1 MVVPAG
7 TDEAIVAGL
16 RSGDEAVFGHLL
28 NDWSRS
34 MLHLAR
40 SFVATQASAEEVV
53 QDTWL
58 AVIQGIDDFEGRCT
72 VRTWVYRILV
82 NTAKKRG
89 VRESRTV
96 PWSSLADD
104 DHGPTV
110 DPALFRGADEQ
121 YPGGWR
127 TFPLAWPSS
136 EGTVLAGEVRA
147 QVRSAIDALPDRQRL
162 VITLRDVLGHT
173 SGEVCEM
180 LEISGPNQRVLLHR
194 ARAAVRTQLA
204 PYLEQDPATGR
215 VS

>member
-1 MVVPAG
+1 VVTSS
-7 TDEAIVAGL
+7 TDDAIVAGV
-16 RSGDEAVFGHLL
+16 RSGDEAVFAQLL
-28 NDWSRS
+28 DDWSRS
-34 MLHLAR
+34 MLLLAR
-40 SFVATQASAEEVV
+40 TFVSTEASAEEVV

-58 AVIQGIDDFEGRCT
+58 AVIRGIDQFEGRSSL
-72 VRTWVYRILV
+72 RTWVYRILV

-104 DHGPTV
+104 DRDRRWTRPVPRRRRAVPGRLADV
-110 DPALFRGADEQ
+110 PARVAILR
-121 YPGGWR
+121 R
-127 TFPLAWPSS
+127 
-136 EGTVLAGEVRA
+136 GTVLAGEVRA

>member
-1 MVVPAG
+1 
-7 TDEAIVAGL
+7 
-16 RSGDEAVFGHLL
+16 
-28 NDWSRS
+28 
-34 MLHLAR
+34 
-40 SFVATQASAEEVV
+40 
-53 QDTWL
+53 
-58 AVIQGIDDFEGRCT
+58 
-72 VRTWVYRILV
+72 
-82 NTAKKRG
+82 
-89 VRESRTV
+89 V

-110 DPALFRGADEQ
+110 DPALFRGADDQ

-136 EGTVLAGEVRA
+136 ERTVLAGEVRA
-147 QVRSAIDALPDRQRL
+147 QVRAAIDALPDRQRL